1 MTLRYILVN
10 IHINNQP
17 TLYKVNGIVLK
28 GHMKGG
34 DPKPRF
40 SAISDKRK
48 SELEMKEFSR
58 RCHNLT
64 RTQFSDQT

>member
-1 MTLRYILVN
+1 M
-10 IHINNQP
+10 
-17 TLYKVNGIVLK
+17 NGVVLK
-28 GHMKGG
+28 GHVKGE

-48 SELEMKEFSR
+48 FGLGMKEFSQ